1 VHRQHVLALLSVYM
15 MATTVLIMG
24 RVGRVPGL
32 CALLMELMLS
42 HRTCDP
48 AHAHTAMFVVF
59 ARLDMC

>member
-1 VHRQHVLALLSVYM
+1 MALLSVHM

-32 CALLMELMLS
+32 CALLMEPMLS

-48 AHAHTAMFVVF
+48 AHAHTAMVMLFP
-59 ARLDMC
+59 RLGMC